1 MKKTKL
7 FTKIAIVA
15 MAVVTVFSSG
25 NVARA
30 EEAEVTEKPWIDFEL
45 SGVTETRYF
54 ADDDF
59 EVIYETQGWFRGSS
73 RIESVSG
80 SAILSINWDNSERTK
95 DEVKEICIDAVNFIR
110 NADGQL
116 EWADY
121 ETVDYWS
128 AESGAWEDS
137 VILTQGLVDS
147 YDLSAVNY
155 YGWQNEESCFFTF
168 RIVFSDNSSSEYI
181 YMFDGQGGLFHYKEP
196 EVFTDTAPAEK
207 YTVDLSTSTAPMTK
221 DEFAALLEENKTK
234 DVVIQSNNGVT
245 FTFAAGTMKA
255 VDGKDSY
262 DFRTTLNT
270 TYSSDLPSYVTQSN
284 FVSQINYN
292 YSGQL
297 PAEASIR
304 FYVGTQYAGKTLY
317 YSLMNTDKTF
327 AEVQAVTVDA
337 EGYMTVKQ
345 NHCSSYVVTTEEP
358 KTETLK
364 TEAPKTGDNIPIL
377 IYSLL
382 GISALGIFVIFR
394 SYKRA

>member
-7 FTKIAIVA
+7 FTKIAVVA

-45 SGVTETRYF
+45 SGVTETRSF

-59 EVIYETQGWFRGSS
+59 EAIYETHGWSWGSP
-73 RIESVSG
+73 RISTVSDNVT
-80 SAILSINWDNSERTK
+80 LSINWDNSERTK
-95 DEVKEICIDAVNFIR
+95 DEVSFISIEATNYER

-116 EWADY
+116 EWAGY
-121 ETVDYWS
+121 ELFENWS
-128 AESGAWEDS
+128 KDFNYEENN
-137 VILTQGLVDS
+137 VVLTQDLKDS

-155 YGWQNEESCFFTF
+155 NGWKDKESCFFSF
-168 RIVFSDNSSSEYI
+168 KIYFSDDSFTECI

-196 EVFTDTAPAEK
+196 EVSTDTAPAEK
-207 YTVDLSTSTAPMTK
+207 YTVDLSTSTAPMTQ

-245 FTFAAGTMKA
+245 FTFVAGTMKA

-317 YSLMNTDKTF
+317 YSLMNTNKTF

-345 NHCSSYVVTTEEP
+345 NHCSNYVVTTEEP
-358 KTETLK
+358 KTEASK
-364 TEAPKTGDNIPIL
+364 AESPKTGDNIPIL

-382 GISALGIFVIFR
+382 GISALGILVIFR
-394 SYKRA
+394 NYKRA